1 MKKFIISEEER
12 KHIMGLYEQP
22 MPPTTSGT
30 PESDIKPDFRFIKRC
45 EIKWFKCKD
54 IEPNEKDY
62 EDYTL
67 GFNNA
72 IKGIK
77 PKRLPIPPN
86 VLNGSRE
93 ARERGLIKK

>member
-1 MKKFIISEEER
+1 MGKFIISEEEK

-22 MPPTTSGT
+22 TPTTTSGT
-30 PESDIKPDFRFIKRC
+30 TESDVKPDFRFIKRC
-45 EIKWFKCKD
+45 EIRWFKCKD

>member
-1 MKKFIISEEER
+1 MGKFIISEEEK

-22 MPPTTSGT
+22 MPPTVTGT
-30 PESDIKPDFRFIKRC
+30 TVEPDFRFIKRC
-45 EIKWFKCKD
+45 EIKWFKWKD

-62 EDYTL
+62 KDYTL